1 MFHTSL
7 VYAAELQGA
16 LWVLSEKGL
25 GPQDHGVRM
34 YRIFVLQ
41 TWLVWNYFCVFVGVL
56 NLTGLEFSMY
66 LLNGLICG

>member
-1 MFHTSL
+1 MKTNHQKDRRTEAPFMFRTSL

-25 GPQDHGVRM
+25 GPQDHGVWM

-41 TWLVWNYFCVFVGVL
+41 TC
-56 NLTGLEFSMY
+56 S
-66 LLNGLICG
+66 